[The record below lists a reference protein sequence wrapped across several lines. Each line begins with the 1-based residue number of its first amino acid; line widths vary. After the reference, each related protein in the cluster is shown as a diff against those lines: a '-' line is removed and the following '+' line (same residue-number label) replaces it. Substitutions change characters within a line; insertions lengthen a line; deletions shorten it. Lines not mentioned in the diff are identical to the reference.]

1 MLQEESS
8 FSDYQL
14 IMELM
19 NDSNFRT
26 LFDRQFDDFSNI
38 KSILVIMKTYAYLEK
53 LYITQYGQKPSKEFM
68 GKGIQNLMRN
78 QNTRSFLVES
88 TRQFMN
94 DKDTFD
100 NILHTTIT
108 DLQLLTDSSNP

>member
-78 QNTRSFLVES
+78 QNTRSCLAIGVSKPLELTPPPIGLLVYP
-88 TRQFMN
+88 TCF
-94 DKDTFD
+94 F
-100 NILHTTIT
+100 
-108 DLQLLTDSSNP
+108 

>member
-53 LYITQYGQKPSKEFM
+53 LYITQYG
-68 GKGIQNLMRN
+68 
-78 QNTRSFLVES
+78 
-88 TRQFMN
+88 
-94 DKDTFD
+94 
-100 NILHTTIT
+100 HTTYNFVLEFILFCVR
-108 DLQLLTDSSNP
+108 DLFFRKIYE